1 MHVTLVGLPLSGKTT
16 VFNALTGQQAATGPA
31 AGRAEAHLAVV
42 KVPDERLERLAALFH
57 SRKVTPAEVRFVDLV
72 GIAAGAA
79 RQGLPA
85 QTLAHIG
92 EADALLHVVRA
103 FDSPLAPHP
112 AGSVDPARD
121 LALLDTEL
129 LLADLA
135 VVERRVQRLDAEIPK
150 MPRAEKEERERER
163 ALLQRLQQAL
173 EAAVPLRDLELGPEE
188 EKLLRGFN
196 LLTLKPA
203 LILFNV
209 GEERLEEAGALV
221 RALQPGYGH
230 QRCAMAEMSARW
242 EMELGELD
250 AAEAAEF
257 RQALGLTEPAAGRM
271 IRLAYELL
279 GLVTFFTFVSEEVR
293 AWPVRAGSTAVEAAG
308 AVHTD
313 MARGFIRAEVVGGA
327 ALLAA
332 GGLPEARRH
341 GVLRMEGRDYL
352 VQDGDVCTFHFNPA
366 RPA

>member
-16 VFNALTGQQAATGPA
+16 VFNALTGQQVPTGPA
-31 AGRAEAHLAVV
+31 AGRPEAHLAVV
-42 KVPDERLERLAALFH
+42 KVPDERLDGLAGLFH
-57 SRKVTPAEVRFVDLV
+57 SRKVTPAEVRFVDLG
-72 GIAAGAA
+72 GIAEGAA

-103 FDSPLAPHP
+103 FDTPLAPHP
-112 AGSVDPARD
+112 AGTVDPARD
-121 LALLDTEL
+121 LALLDAEF

-135 VVERRVQRLDAEIPK
+135 VVERRVQRLDEEIRK

-163 ALLQRLQQAL
+163 ALLVRLQEAL
-173 EAAVPLRDLELGPEE
+173 GSEMPLRDLEITAEE

-209 GEERLEEAGALV
+209 GEERLEEDGALV
-221 RALQPGYGH
+221 RTLQPGYGH
-230 QRCAMAEMSARW
+230 QHCAMAEMSAQW
-242 EMELGELD
+242 EMDLGELD
-250 AAEAAEF
+250 ASEADEL
-257 RQALGLTEPAAGRM
+257 REALGLTEPAAGRI

-279 GLVTFFTFVSEEVR
+279 GLITFFTFVSDELR
-293 AWPVRAGSTAVEAAG
+293 AWPLRAGSTAVEAAG

-313 MARGFIRAEVVGGA
+313 MARGFIRAEVVDHT
-327 ALLAA
+327 ALREA
-332 GGLPEARRH
+332 GSLVEARRH
-341 GVLRMEGRDYL
+341 GGLRMEGRDYR

-366 RPA
+366 R